1 MPTLLVVDDEPPI
14 LHAFRRAF
22 QDEHLTL
29 ITTTSA
35 IEAVELVREHRP
47 DVAILDVEL
56 PEMSG
61 LDVFRQIRRLDAKL
75 PVIFITGRG
84 TTETAIEATKLGAL
98 DYLFKPLELDVLR
111 ELVDRA
117 IEIGNRMREVP
128 IAVSGEIEEAGGD
141 VMVGRCKAMK
151 EVYLAVG
158 RVAPQDVAVL
168 IQGESGTGKELVARA
183 IYNHSPR
190 ASAPFRAVN
199 CAAIPEALLES
210 ELFGH
215 EQGAFTGADR
225 LRIGKIEQTAGGT
238 VFLDEIGDL
247 APLAQTKILRFL
259 QEREFERVGGN
270 ETLKADV
277 RVIAAT
283 NSDLGRM
290 AAEGGFRQD
299 LYYRL
304 SVVTIELPPLR
315 ERGDDLRLLAD
326 HYIRRYARELNKEVR
341 EVSPAVYQLL
351 ERYSWPGNIR
361 ELQSVLKQA
370 LLWAAGPVLTPEFLP
385 SIVQDDPKQ
394 ALSQTVGE
402 SQWDLFVHRR
412 LREGTDSLYAEW
424 TEMTERVLLTHVLD
438 HTGGNISQAA
448 RILGINRRTLRTKL
462 HELGMYDP

>member
-1 MPTLLVVDDEPPI
+1 MPTLLVVDDEPSI

-22 QDEHLTL
+22 EDDDLTL
-29 ITTTSA
+29 IATGSA
-35 IEAVELVREHRP
+35 IEAIDLVRERRP
-47 DVAILDVEL
+47 NVAILDVEL

-61 LDVFRQIRRLDAKL
+61 LDVFRKIRQQDAKL

-117 IEIGNRMREVP
+117 IEIGNRMRDVP
-128 IAVSGEIEEAGGD
+128 IADACDIEDVDGD
-141 VMVGRCKAMK
+141 VLVGRCKAMK
-151 EVYLAVG
+151 DVYLAVG

-183 IYNHSPR
+183 IYNHSLR

-199 CAAIPEALLES
+199 CAAIPENLLES

-238 VFLDEIGDL
+238 IFLDEVGDL
-247 APLAQTKILRFL
+247 TPLAQAKILRFL

-290 AAEGGFRQD
+290 GTEGGFRED

-304 SVVTIELPPLR
+304 SVVTIKLPPLR

-326 HYIRRYARELNKEVR
+326 HFIRRFAKELNREIR
-341 EVSPAVYQLL
+341 EVSPAAYALL
-351 ERYSWPGNIR
+351 DRYPWPGNIR

-370 LLWAAGPVLTPEFLP
+370 LLCAAGPVLVPEFLP
-385 SIVQDDPKQ
+385 SIVQDDPKCIP
-394 ALSQTVGE
+394 SQPVGE
-402 SQWDLFVHRR
+402 SEWDLFVHRR
-412 LREGTDSLYAEW
+412 LREGTESLYTEW
-424 TEMTERVLLTHVLD
+424 NEMTDRVLLSHVLD
-438 HTGGNISQAA
+438 HTGGNISKAA
-448 RILGINRRTLRTKL
+448 RILGINRRTLRAKL
-462 HELGMYDP
+462 HDLGLYDP

>member
-1 MPTLLVVDDEPPI
+1 MPTLLVVDDEPSI

-22 QDEHLTL
+22 QDDDLTL
-29 ITTTSA
+29 ITTRS
-35 IEAVELVREHRP
+35 AVEAIDFVRERP
-47 DVAILDVEL
+47 PNVVILDVEL

-61 LDVFRQIRRLDAKL
+61 LDVFRRIRQQEPKL

-98 DYLFKPLELDVLR
+98 DYLFKPLELEPLR
-111 ELVDRA
+111 DLVDRA
-117 IEIGNRMREVP
+117 IEIGSRMRDVP
-128 IAVSGEIEEAGGD
+128 IADAAEIEQADGD
-141 VMVGRCKAMK
+141 VLVGRCKAMK
-151 EVYLAVG
+151 EVYLAIG
-158 RVAPQDVAVL
+158 RVAPQDVVVL

-190 ASAPFRAVN
+190 ASATFRAVN
-199 CAAIPEALLES
+199 CAAIPENLLES

-215 EQGAFTGADR
+215 EQGAFTGANR

-238 VFLDEIGDL
+238 IFLDEVGDL
-247 APLAQTKILRFL
+247 TPLAQAKLLRFL

-290 AAEGGFRQD
+290 AAEGAFRHD

-315 ERGDDLRLLAD
+315 KRGEDLRLLAD
-326 HYIRRYARELNKEVR
+326 HFIRRFARDLKKEIR
-341 EVSPAVYQLL
+341 EVAPEVYRLL
-351 ERYSWPGNIR
+351 ELYPWPGNIR

-370 LLWAAGPVLTPEFLP
+370 LLCAAGPVLTPEFLP
-385 SIVQDDPKQ
+385 SIVHGNSKRTPPQP
-394 ALSQTVGE
+394 AGE
-402 SQWDLFVHRR
+402 SAWDLFVHRR
-412 LREGTDSLYAEW
+412 LREGTDSLYMEW
-424 TEMTERVLLTHVLD
+424 NEMTDRVLLSHVLD

-448 RILGINRRTLRTKL
+448 RILGINRRTLRAKL

>member
-1 MPTLLVVDDEPPI
+1 MPTLLVVDDEPSI

-29 ITTTSA
+29 VTTSSA
-35 IEAVELVREHRP
+35 IEAIDLVRERKP

-56 PEMSG
+56 PDMSG
-61 LDVFRQIRRLDAKL
+61 LDVFRKIRQQDAKL

-84 TTETAIEATKLGAL
+84 TTETAIEAIKLGAL
-98 DYLFKPLELDVLR
+98 DYLFKPLELDSLR
-111 ELVDRA
+111 ELVERA
-117 IEIGNRMREVP
+117 IKIGHRMRDVP
-128 IAVSGEIEEAGGD
+128 IAVADDTEEADGD
-141 VMVGRCKAMK
+141 VLVGRCAAMK

-158 RVAPQDVAVL
+158 RVAPQGVDVL

-199 CAAIPEALLES
+199 CAAIPENLLES

-215 EQGAFTGADR
+215 EQGSFTGADR

-238 VFLDEIGDL
+238 IFLDEIGDL
-247 APLAQTKILRFL
+247 TPLAQAKILRFL

-277 RVIAAT
+277 HVIAAS

-290 AAEGGFRQD
+290 AAEGEFRQD

-315 ERGDDLRLLAD
+315 ERGNDLRLLAD
-326 HYIRRYARELNKEVR
+326 HFIRRFAKEMKKEIREI
-341 EVSPAVYQLL
+341 SPAAYELL
-351 ERYSWPGNIR
+351 DRYPWPGNIR

-370 LLWAAGPVLTPEFLP
+370 LLCAAGPVLMPEFFP
-385 SIVQDDPKQ
+385 SIVQDDPKCTPPQ
-394 ALSQTVGE
+394 PAGE
-402 SQWDLFVHRR
+402 SEWDLFVHRR
-412 LREGTDSLYAEW
+412 LREGTDRLYAEW
-424 TEMTERVLLTHVLD
+424 SEMTDRALLSHVLD
-438 HTGGNISQAA
+438 HTGGNIS
-448 RILGINRRTLRTKL
+448 
-462 HELGMYDP
+462 

>member
-1 MPTLLVVDDEPPI
+1 MPTLLVVDDEPSI

-22 QDEHLTL
+22 QQDDFTL
-29 ITTTSA
+29 ITTGSA
-35 IEAVELVREHRP
+35 TEAIDLVQKRRP

-61 LDVFRQIRRLDAKL
+61 LDVFRRIRQQDAKL
-75 PVIFITGRG
+75 PIIFITGRG

-98 DYLFKPLELDVLR
+98 DYLFKPLELDALR

-117 IEIGNRMREVP
+117 IEIGNRMRDVP
-128 IAVSGEIEEAGGD
+128 LPADGETDEADGD
-141 VMVGRCKAMK
+141 VLVGRCEVMR

-158 RVAPQDVAVL
+158 RVAPQDVDVL

-183 IYNHSPR
+183 IYNHSQR

-199 CAAIPEALLES
+199 CAAIPENLLES

-247 APLAQTKILRFL
+247 APLAQAKILRFL

-283 NSDLGRM
+283 NADLGQL
-290 AAEGGFRQD
+290 AAEGTFRQD

-304 SVVTIELPPLR
+304 GVVMIELPPLR
-315 ERGDDLRLLAD
+315 NRGDDLRLLAD
-326 HYIRRYARELNKEVR
+326 HFIRRFAKELNKEIR
-341 EVSPAVYQLL
+341 EVSPAAYELL
-351 ERYSWPGNIR
+351 DRYPWPGNIR

-370 LLWAAGPVLTPEFLP
+370 LLCAAGPVLVPEFLP
-385 SIVQDDPKQ
+385 SIVQDDPQ
-394 ALSQTVGE
+394 RVPPQPAGE
-402 SQWDLFVHRR
+402 SEWDLFVHRR
-412 LREGTDSLYAEW
+412 LREGTDSLYDEW
-424 TEMTERVLLTHVLD
+424 SEMTDRVLLTHVLD

-462 HELGMYDP
+462 HDLGMYDP